1 MNHLAVH
8 LKLPQH
14 CKSNIL
20 QSKQNETKKNIAKID
35 IKTTKMKILISS
47 TYLPHRDQRIYCQ
60 VLYCGWVAR
69 GGLVTQDLTRWR
81 LGTETG
87 HGDRLSVL
95 QPPLGGKELQPIPP
109 HPPTFIRTL
118 HPV

>member
-60 VLYCGWVAR
+60 ALYCGWVAR

-81 LGTETG
+81 LGQRQGMGTG
-87 HGDRLSVL
+87 SLSSSHPWGAKSFS
-95 QPPLGGKELQPIPP
+95 QFHPTHPLS
-109 HPPTFIRTL
+109 
-118 HPV
+118 